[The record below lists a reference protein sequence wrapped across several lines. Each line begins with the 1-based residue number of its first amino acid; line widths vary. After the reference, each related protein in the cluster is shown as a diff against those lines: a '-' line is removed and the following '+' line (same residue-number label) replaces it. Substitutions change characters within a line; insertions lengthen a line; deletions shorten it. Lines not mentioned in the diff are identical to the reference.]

1 MLYPNLPSLLGL
13 DLPVNLSIDWLSG
26 AIDLVAV
33 LLLALGIKGL
43 SKVRSARGANQ
54 LAAAAMAL
62 AVVGLL
68 IDLNPSPSTWL
79 WIAAGSAAGGL
90 AGLITAQRVPMT
102 AMPEVVALFNGCGGL
117 ASLLVA
123 LGVSLYDAEGAD
135 LVGLIS
141 IAVSVFVGAITF
153 SGSIVAMA
161 KLQGWLD
168 TPGWTQS
175 PLRHVVNIAL
185 AVVCLIGAVLLPG
198 DPAGLPLLL
207 LTAGSTLLGIGV
219 TLPIGGADMPV
230 VISLLNSYSGVAA
243 AAAGFV
249 VGSQLLIVAGA
260 MVGAAGLILTQVM
273 CTAMNRSLVSVLFG
287 GALGG
292 TPTVGGGG
300 SEAGYTRITSC
311 SSEECAMALE
321 NAERVVFV
329 PGYGLAVAQAQHA
342 LRELSKLLE
351 ANGTEVT
358 YAIHPVAG
366 RMPGHMNVLLA
377 EADVP
382 YEQLVEMDMIN
393 PEFPRTD
400 VVIVLGANDVVN
412 PDAKRDPNSPLYGM
426 PVLEVDQARQVFVV
440 KRSLGAGYAGIA
452 NALFELPQ
460 TAMVFG
466 DAKAVLN
473 GLLSE
478 LREMGVGKAPA
489 AKAKQ
494 ASPKADESAKGEKQT
509 VTA

>member
-1 MLYPNLPSLLGL
+1 MATLYPHLSSLLGL

-382 YEQLVEMDMIN
+382 Y
-393 PEFPRTD
+393 
-400 VVIVLGANDVVN
+400 
-412 PDAKRDPNSPLYGM
+412 
-426 PVLEVDQARQVFVV
+426 
-440 KRSLGAGYAGIA
+440 
-452 NALFELPQ
+452 
-460 TAMVFG
+460 
-466 DAKAVLN
+466 
-473 GLLSE
+473 
-478 LREMGVGKAPA
+478 
-489 AKAKQ
+489 
-494 ASPKADESAKGEKQT
+494 
-509 VTA
+509 

>member
-1 MLYPNLPSLLGL
+1 
-13 DLPVNLSIDWLSG
+13 
-26 AIDLVAV
+26 V
-33 LLLALGIKGL
+33 LLLALGMKGL
-43 SKVRSARGANQ
+43 AKVRTARSANG
-54 LAAAAMAL
+54 LAALAMGL

-68 IDLNPSPSTWL
+68 LQLQPGPTAWL
-79 WIAAGSAAGGL
+79 WIAIGTAAGGI

-102 AMPEVVALFNGCGGL
+102 AMPETVALFNGCGGM

-123 LGVSLYDAEGAD
+123 LGVALFQNEQAD
-135 LVGLIS
+135 LVARIS
-141 IAVSVFVGAITF
+141 IVISVFVGAITF

-168 TPGWTQS
+168 TPAWTQS
-175 PLRHVVNIAL
+175 SLRHGFNISL
-185 AVVCLIGAVLLPG
+185 AVACLAAGLALPA
-198 DPAGLPLLL
+198 DPAGWPLWGLVL
-207 LTAGSTLLGIGV
+207 ASTLLGIGV

-287 GALGG
+287 GALGAKAG
-292 TPTVGGGG
+292 GSVGGGG
-300 SEAGYTRITSC
+300 DEAGYTRIVSC
-311 SSEECAMALE
+311 SPEECAMALE
-321 NAERVVFV
+321 SAERVVFV

-351 ANGTEVT
+351 ANGAEVT

-382 YEQLVEMDMIN
+382 YEQLVEMDTIN

-412 PDAKRDPNSPLYGM
+412 PDAKTDPSSPLYGM

-466 DAKAVLN
+466 DAKAVLQQ
-473 GLLSE
+473 LCTE
-478 LREMGVGKAPA
+478 LRSQGVGTKTPVA
-489 AKAKQ
+489 A
-494 ASPKADESAKGEKQT
+494 
-509 VTA
+509 

>member
-1 MLYPNLPSLLGL
+1 MTTSLLT
-13 DLPVNLSIDWLSG
+13 D

-33 LLLALGIKGL
+33 LLLGLGIKGL

-54 LAAAAMAL
+54 LAAVAMAL

-68 IDLNPSPSTWL
+68 IDIQPGPLAWL

-90 AGLITAQRVPMT
+90 AGLVTARRVPMT

-123 LGVSLYDAEGAD
+123 VGVALFDSTEAD
-135 LVGLIS
+135 IVALVS
-141 IAVSVFVGAITF
+141 IAISVFVGAITF
-153 SGSIVAMA
+153 TGSIVAMA

-168 TPGWTQS
+168 TPAWTQS
-175 PLRHVVNIAL
+175 SVRHAVNIAMAVL
-185 AVVCLIGAVLLPG
+185 ALVGAVLLPG
-198 DPAGLPLLL
+198 DPAGLPLWLL
-207 LTAGSTLLGIGV
+207 VIGSSLLGVGV

-287 GALGG
+287 GALGAAG
-292 TPTVGGGG
+292 ASVGGGG

-311 SSEECAMALE
+311 SPEECAMALE
-321 NAERVVFV
+321 QAERVVFV

-351 ANGTEVT
+351 NHGVEVS

-382 YEQLVEMDMIN
+382 YEQLLEMDTIN

-412 PDAKRDPNSPLYGM
+412 PDAKSDPTSPLYGM

-478 LREMGVGKAPA
+478 LRSMGVGKTKVA
-489 AKAKQ
+489 A
-494 ASPKADESAKGEKQT
+494 
-509 VTA
+509 

>member
-1 MLYPNLPSLLGL
+1 MTTSLLT
-13 DLPVNLSIDWLSG
+13 D

-33 LLLALGIKGL
+33 LLLGLGIKGL

-54 LAAAAMAL
+54 LAAVAMAL

-68 IDLNPSPSTWL
+68 IDIQPGPLAWL

-90 AGLITAQRVPMT
+90 AGLVTARRVPMT

-123 LGVSLYDAEGAD
+123 VGVALFDSAEAD
-135 LVGLIS
+135 IVALVS
-141 IAVSVFVGAITF
+141 IAISVFVGAITF
-153 SGSIVAMA
+153 TGSIVAMA

-168 TPGWTQS
+168 TPAWTQS
-175 PLRHVVNIAL
+175 SVRHAVNIAMAVL
-185 AVVCLIGAVLLPG
+185 ARVGAVLLPG
-198 DPAGLPLLL
+198 DPAGLPLWLL
-207 LTAGSTLLGIGV
+207 VIGSSLLGVGV

-287 GALGG
+287 GALGAAG
-292 TPTVGGGG
+292 ASVGGGG

-311 SSEECAMALE
+311 SPEECAMALE
-321 NAERVVFV
+321 QAERVVFV

-351 ANGTEVT
+351 NHGVEVS

-382 YEQLVEMDMIN
+382 YEQLLEMDTIN

-412 PDAKRDPNSPLYGM
+412 PDAKSDPTSPLYGM

-478 LREMGVGKAPA
+478 LRSMGVGKTKVA
-489 AKAKQ
+489 A
-494 ASPKADESAKGEKQT
+494 
-509 VTA
+509 